1 MGTARHRLGS
11 TLSALPSRF
20 PHRSANSSPHR
31 SPHRFPTLAAVAAAG
46 LSLVLVAGCGGGGD
60 TGEAKTKDGKTVVTM
75 GMFGVMGFKESGL
88 LDTYMKENPDILIEA
103 DVAGDEQTY
112 YTALQT
118 HLAAGSSLKDIQGI
132 EIGRAKEL
140 VDTQADKFSDLSK
153 TPGLDHFLPWKSSQ
167 VTTEDGKL
175 LGLGTDIGPMAV
187 CYRKDLFEQAGLP
200 TDRAEVEKL
209 WAGDWAKYVEVG
221 RDFKEGSKKAKVAF
235 MDSSTGLFNA
245 MIYGDEKQFYDK
257 DGTLIYADNPV
268 VKDAWALASGAA
280 QSGLTAKLRQ
290 FQPGWDPGL
299 ANGTFATTVC
309 PAWMLAHISEKA
321 GPANK
326 GKWDVA
332 KAPKGANWGGAF
344 LGVMDKSPVKKE
356 AADLVA
362 WLTAPEQQAVI
373 FEKLGNF
380 PSSKTALSIP
390 AVANGTSAY
399 FSDAPIGQIFGAAAK
414 EIPDEQVLGRK
425 DGTIKDTFSAGLQLI
440 ESQGKK
446 PDVAWKTTDERI
458 KKLTR

>member
-1 MGTARHRLGS
+1 MGTARKRFGS
-11 TLSALPSRF
+11 TLATVT
-20 PHRSANSSPHR
+20 A
-31 SPHRFPTLAAVAAAG
+31 AAV
-46 LSLVLVAGCGGGGD
+46 SLVLVAGCGGGGD
-60 TGEAKTKDGKTVVTM
+60 SDKARTKDGKTVISM
-75 GMFGVMGFKESGL
+75 GLFGVMGFKETDL
-88 LDTYMKENPDILIEA
+88 LDRYMKENPDILIEA

-118 HLAAGSSLKDIQGI
+118 RLAAGSGLKDIQGI

-140 VDTQADKFSDLSK
+140 VDTQADKFADLSG
-153 TPGLDHFLPWKSSQ
+153 TAGLDHFLPWKSNQ

-200 TDRAEVEKL
+200 TDRAEVAKL
-209 WAGDWAKYVEVG
+209 WEGDWSEYVRTG
-221 RDFKEGSKKAKVAF
+221 RDFKQHSKDGDVSF

-245 MIYGDEKQFYDK
+245 MIYGAEKQFYDK
-257 DGTLIYADNPV
+257 DGTLVYQDNPA
-268 VKDAWALASGAA
+268 VKDAWALASDAA
-280 QSGLTAKLRQ
+280 KSGLTAKLRQ

-299 ANGTFATTVC
+299 ANGTFATAVC

-326 GKWDVA
+326 GKWDIA
-332 KAPKGANWGGAF
+332 KAPKGANWGGSF
-344 LGVMDKSPVKKE
+344 LGVMEKSPVKEE
-356 AADLVA
+356 AKKLVA
-362 WLTAPEQQAVI
+362 WLSAPEQQAYI

-380 PSSKTALSIP
+380 PSSKTALDLP
-390 AVANGTSAY
+390 EVAGGTSAY

-414 EIPDEQVLGRK
+414 EIPDEQILGRK

-440 ESQGKK
+440 ESQGKS
-446 PDVAWKTTDERI
+446 PDEAWKTTDERI
-458 KKLTR
+458 QKLAR